1 MENWTDILR
10 VGLFGQVA
18 EQKLYKAGYVRELL
32 ATNPDVD
39 ESLGS
44 LLRQCREMAV
54 RLGQTENASIR
65 SLQQDRLLAEPVEY
79 VAMRCVRQTPRN
91 AHHCRSNATNLC
103 RPR

>member
-1 MENWTDILR
+1 
-10 VGLFGQVA
+10 
-18 EQKLYKAGYVRELL
+18 L

-65 SLQQDRLLAEPVEY
+65 SLQQDRLLAEPVERL
-79 VAMRCVRQTPRN
+79 VD
-91 AHHCRSNATNLC
+91 
-103 RPR
+103 